1 MEGQCVTLKQEIT
14 VKPQYMVKSFHMFD
28 TSPCLNILIND
39 IPLQSEHSLAATGN
53 YMFFFYFYV
62 HLLKALVTL
71 YIIKITTRCSCKELF
86 AIENELLITSLQ
98 MLQSFP
104 KVSHLI
110 KLPLTSWLRLDKLN

>member
-14 VKPQYMVKSFHMFD
+14 VKPLYMVKSFYVFD
-28 TSPCLNILIND
+28 TSPSLNILINH

-53 YMFFFYFYV
+53 NMFFYFYV

-71 YIIKITTRCSCKELF
+71 YIIKIIARCSCKELF
-86 AIENELLITSLQ
+86 AIKKELLITSLQ

-104 KVSHLI
+104 QVSHLI
-110 KLPLTSWLRLDKLN
+110 ELPLTSWLRLDKLN